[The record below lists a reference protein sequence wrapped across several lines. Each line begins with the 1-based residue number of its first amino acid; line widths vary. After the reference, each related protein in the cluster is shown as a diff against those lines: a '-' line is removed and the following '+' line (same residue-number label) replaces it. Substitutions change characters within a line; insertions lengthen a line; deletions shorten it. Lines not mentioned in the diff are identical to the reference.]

1 MIASPASLQLS
12 DFAKYP
18 PQARDL
24 AQRYLPTLTSLPVAF
39 LAVFLREL
47 MGYDWQFPVE
57 RAETEAQLH
66 TLRNRG
72 DLPNLQQTLARFDSL
87 PIAPCF
93 QRTGWAAQPSRA
105 VEEMTAFLWSAG
117 AMDAFHVAGAA
128 YGDQLAQIRVQQEKV
143 RDRLCIVIV
152 GRDATGEQD
161 LFRHLRPHGICF
173 ENVSAGGGLKAVM
186 SLLEKRAQADPVPYA
201 HWYVDGG
208 ETHDSGAR
216 AGVNSISYG
225 DLAPTRRNLLQY
237 MVTARSLGS
246 VGPEELRSRMM
257 QMGPTQLGNSQGG
270 SDEVLRHFE
279 LSVLTEGAGTQIFS
293 TTFVQWTARELLRRA
308 RPDTLVLRYAPR
320 QADRPMNELIS
331 VEDGEQEL
339 DPRGSLVDAEMGA
352 YYTWI
357 NLNRLHGEENCRF
370 IAWHESGTTAI
381 AVSPALAKGTVST
394 QTCDVEQ
401 LLHWSLG

>member
-1 MIASPASLQLS
+1 MIASSGSLQSS
-12 DFAKYP
+12 DFARYP
-18 PQARDL
+18 PRARDL
-24 AQRYLPTLTSLPVAF
+24 AQQYLSMLTSLPVAF

-72 DLPNLQQTLARFDSL
+72 NLPILQQTLARFDSL
-87 PIAPCF
+87 PIAPCL

-128 YGDQLAQIRVQQEKV
+128 YGDQLAQIRAQQEKV
-143 RDRLCIVIV
+143 RDRLSIVIV
-152 GRDATGEQD
+152 GRDAPFEQD
-161 LFRHLRPHGICF
+161 LFRHLRPHGTCF
-173 ENVSAGGGLKAVM
+173 ENVRAIGGLKAVVA
-186 SLLEKRAQADPVPYA
+186 LLEKRAQADPAPYA

-208 ETHDSGAR
+208 EIDGRSALK
-216 AGVNSISYG
+216 GVSSISYG
-225 DLAPTRRNLLQY
+225 GLATTRRSLLEY
-237 MVTARSLGS
+237 MVTARSSSL

-257 QMGPTQLGNSQGG
+257 QLGPTQLGNSQGG

-331 VEDGEQEL
+331 VQDGEQEL

-357 NLNRLHGEENCRF
+357 NLNRLQGEEDCRF
-370 IAWHESGTTAI
+370 VAWHESGTTAI
-381 AVSPALAKGTVST
+381 VVSPTLAKGTVST
-394 QTCDVEQ
+394 QSCDVEQ
-401 LLHWSLG
+401 LLRWSLA

>member
-1 MIASPASLQLS
+1 MIASPASLQSS
-12 DFAKYP
+12 DFAQYP

-66 TLRNRG
+66 ALRNMS

-87 PIAPCF
+87 PVAPCF
-93 QRTGWAAQPSRA
+93 QRTGWAAKPSRA
-105 VEEMTAFLWSAG
+105 VEEMTSFLWSAG
-117 AMDAFHVAGAA
+117 AMDAFHVAGVA
-128 YGDQLAQIRVQQEKV
+128 YGGQLAQIRVQQEKV
-143 RDRLCIVIV
+143 RDRFCVVIV
-152 GRDATGEQD
+152 GRDAPGEHD
-161 LFRHLRPHGICF
+161 LFRHLRPHGTCF
-173 ENVSAGGGLKAVM
+173 ENVRAEGGLKAVM

-216 AGVNSISYG
+216 AGVSSISYG
-225 DLAPTRRNLLQY
+225 GLAPTRRNLLQY
-237 MVTARSLGS
+237 MVTARSSGS

-257 QMGPTQLGNSQGG
+257 QMGPAQLGNSQGG
-270 SDEVLRHFE
+270 SDEVLRRFE

-308 RPDTLVLRYAPR
+308 RPGTLVLRYAPR

-357 NLNRLHGEENCRF
+357 NLSRLQDEEHCRF
-370 IAWHESGTTAI
+370 IAWHESGTMAI
-381 AVSPALAKGTVST
+381 VVSPSLAKGTVST
-394 QTCDVEQ
+394 QSCDVEQ
-401 LLHWSLG
+401 LLRWSLG

>member
-1 MIASPASLQLS
+1 
-12 DFAKYP
+12 
-18 PQARDL
+18 
-24 AQRYLPTLTSLPVAF
+24 
-39 LAVFLREL
+39 
-47 MGYDWQFPVE
+47 
-57 RAETEAQLH
+57 
-66 TLRNRG
+66 
-72 DLPNLQQTLARFDSL
+72 
-87 PIAPCF
+87 
-93 QRTGWAAQPSRA
+93 
-105 VEEMTAFLWSAG
+105 
-117 AMDAFHVAGAA
+117 
-128 YGDQLAQIRVQQEKV
+128 
-143 RDRLCIVIV
+143 
-152 GRDATGEQD
+152 
-161 LFRHLRPHGICF
+161 
-173 ENVSAGGGLKAVM
+173 M

-208 ETHDSGAR
+208 QTEDMR
-216 AGVNSISYG
+216 ALTGVISISYG
-225 DLAPTRRNLLQY
+225 SLAPTRRNLLQY

-257 QMGPTQLGNSQGG
+257 QMVPTQLGNSPGG

-279 LSVLTEGAGTQIFS
+279 LSILTEGAGTQIFS

-357 NLNRLHGEENCRF
+357 NLNRLQGEENCRF

-381 AVSPALAKGTVST
+381 VVSPTLAKGTVST
-394 QTCDVEQ
+394 QSCDVEQ
-401 LLHWSLG
+401 LLRWSLG